1 MREKKL
7 TVHSVS
13 NRAYLAL
20 VVSGGVLAVGISVHQ
35 LATSTAG
42 LPWLILAAFTIL
54 SGFATLRLPNIP
66 VSFSISDAFTFTAAV
81 FFGPAAGAVAVALDS
96 LAISLQLAKRRF
108 SLRQLLFNA
117 TAPALAMWGAA
128 HGFFW
133 LIGGPVS
140 PSVAIGHFFAALF
153 VFTALYFLFN
163 SSAIA
168 VAIAFDQRTGPFA
181 IWRAHFL
188 PLWLTSFGG
197 AVVAAL
203 LFVLISSGVADPVVL
218 VLVVPIPLILYA
230 AFKSVVGRLG
240 DQFEHLGKVNKMYLS
255 TIEALATAINAK
267 DGVTHDHIRRVQAYA
282 VGLARVLGV
291 NDEST
296 IKAIEAAAL
305 LHDTGKLAVPEHIL
319 NKPGSLTPTEFEK
332 MKLHVDVGA
341 DILSTIDFP
350 YPVVPIVRCHHEN
363 WDGSGY
369 PRGIAGQ
376 EIPIGARILSVVDCF
391 DALTSDRP
399 YRRAVT
405 EQEAFEILMARRGTM
420 YDPVI
425 VDTFIR
431 VYKDLV
437 PPAPE
442 APRHEDAL
450 AKIMRAAAPVPVLP
464 TSAADVGTADADT
477 LLSLISVARLAS
489 NQASP
494 DDVASLTAT
503 LVRNLAP
510 GTTCAFY
517 IKHEEELVMTHAA
530 GPLAPALRWMR
541 MAVNERLSG
550 WVAAHRRTIVN
561 SDAALD
567 LAGLEIPP
575 VPRTCLSTPLL
586 DGETL
591 VGVLTLYAEF
601 PFSFTDEQGRIMQM
615 LGPHLAL
622 LARRMSAGAATP
634 TATSP
639 AQSRATA
646 DGHLRIV
653 AKRAQRPTTNAQRP
667 VAGYGRAPADRGPLD
682 STPNA
687 QRPTPNSQSNKLL
700 GRWEVVVGG

>member
-1 MREKKL
+1 MRQNVS
-7 TVHSVS
+7 VHTLR
-13 NRAYLAL
+13 NQAYLGL
-20 VVSGGVLAVGISVHQ
+20 VISGGVLAVGTSVHQ
-35 LATSTAG
+35 LATSNVG
-42 LPWLILAAFTIL
+42 LPWLVLAAFTIL

-66 VSFSISDAFTFTAAV
+66 VAFSISDAFTFTAAV

-96 LAISLQLAKRRF
+96 LVISLQLAKRKF
-108 SLRQLLFNA
+108 SVRQLLFNA
-117 TAPALAMWGAA
+117 SAPALAMWGAA

-133 LIGGPVS
+133 IIGGPVS
-140 PSVAIGHFFAALF
+140 PTMSLGLF
-153 VFTALYFLFN
+153 FTALLILTGLYFIFN
-163 SSAIA
+163 TSSIA
-168 VAIAFDQRTGPFA
+168 LAIAFDQRKGPFE
-181 IWRAHFL
+181 IWRTHFL
-188 PLWLTSFGG
+188 PLWLTYFGG
-197 AVVAAL
+197 AIVAAL
-203 LFVLISSGVADPVVL
+203 LFVLISSGVADPIVL

-240 DQFEHLGKVNKMYLS
+240 DQFEHLGQVNKMYLS

-319 NKPGSLTPTEFEK
+319 NKPGSLTPAEFEK

-405 EQEAFEILMARRGTM
+405 EQEAFDILTARRGTM

-431 VYKDLV
+431 VHKDLA
-437 PPAPE
+437 PPAPQ

-450 AKIMRAAAPVPVLP
+450 AKITRAAAPVPTVP
-464 TSAADVGTADADT
+464 TTAADVGTADADN

-517 IKHEEELVMTHAA
+517 IKHDEELVMTHAA

-541 MAVNERLSG
+541 MPVSERLSG

-567 LAGLEIPP
+567 LAGLDIPT

-601 PFSFTDEQGRIMQM
+601 PMSFTDEQGRMMQM

-622 LARRMSAGAATP
+622 LARRMSAGAA
-634 TATSP
+634 P
-639 AQSRATA
+639 ASSSGQSRANA
-646 DGHLRIV
+646 EGHLRIV
-653 AKRAQRPTTNAQRP
+653 SKR
-667 VAGYGRAPADRGPLD
+667 
-682 STPNA
+682 
-687 QRPTPNSQSNKLL
+687 
-700 GRWEVVVGG
+700 

>member
-1 MREKKL
+1 LHAIR
-7 TVHSVS
+7 
-13 NRAYLAL
+13 NQAYLAL
-20 VVSGGVLAVGISVHQ
+20 VISGGVLAVGTSVHQ
-35 LATSTAG
+35 LASSNAG
-42 LPWLILAAFTIL
+42 LPWLVLAAFTML
-54 SGFATLRLPNIP
+54 SGFATLRMPNMP
-66 VSFSISDAFTFTAAV
+66 VAFSISDAFTFTAAV

-96 LAISLQLAKRRF
+96 LVISLQLAKRKF
-108 SLRQLLFNA
+108 SVRQLLFNA
-117 TAPALAMWGAA
+117 TAPALAMWAAA

-140 PSVAIGHFFAALF
+140 PTMSLGLF
-153 VFTALYFLFN
+153 FTALLFLTGLYFIFN
-163 SSAIA
+163 TGSIA
-168 VAIAFDQRTGPFA
+168 LAIAFDQRKGPLG
-181 IWRAHFL
+181 IWRTHFL
-188 PLWLTSFGG
+188 PLWLTYFGG
-197 AVVAAL
+197 AIVAAL
-203 LFVLISSGVADPVVL
+203 LFVLISSGVADPIVL

-240 DQFEHLGKVNKMYLS
+240 DQFEHLGHVNKMYLA

-282 VGLARVLGV
+282 VGLARVLNV
-291 NDEST
+291 NDEPT

-319 NKPGSLTPTEFEK
+319 NKPGSLTPAEFEK

-405 EQEAFEILMARRGTM
+405 EQEAFDILIARRGTM
-420 YDPVI
+420 YDPVV

-431 VYKDLV
+431 VYKDLA
-437 PPAPE
+437 PPAPQ
-442 APRHEDAL
+442 AARHEDAL
-450 AKIMRAAAPVPVLP
+450 AKITRAAAPVPAVP
-464 TSAADVGTADADT
+464 TTAAEVGTADAEH

-517 IKHEEELVMTHAA
+517 VKHEEELVMTHAA

-567 LAGLEIPP
+567 LAGLEIPT

-601 PFSFTDEQGRIMQM
+601 PLSFTDEQGRMMQM

-622 LARRMSAGAATP
+622 LARRMSAGAGTPTTSSATP
-634 TATSP
+634 A
-639 AQSRATA
+639 
-646 DGHLRIV
+646 HLRIV
-653 AKRAQRPTTNAQRP
+653 AKRPSA
-667 VAGYGRAPADRGPLD
+667 
-682 STPNA
+682 
-687 QRPTPNSQSNKLL
+687 
-700 GRWEVVVGG
+700 